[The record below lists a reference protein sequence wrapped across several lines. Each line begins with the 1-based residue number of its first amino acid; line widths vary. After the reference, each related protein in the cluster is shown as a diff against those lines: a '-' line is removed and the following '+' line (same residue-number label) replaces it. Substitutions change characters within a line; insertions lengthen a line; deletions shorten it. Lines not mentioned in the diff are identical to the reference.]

1 MKAGYS
7 AEGGQSPTSTLSRR
21 LPKEFAASIRQYAMH
36 TGLAVWA
43 WNLLHANLFLIFW
56 HLIRGGRPGMSRA
69 TAHRIWHVIQSD
81 STQRDML
88 LRVAQTDSNI
98 KTELLARI
106 AWLIKTTNELSAYRN
121 IVAHTP
127 AIFSQYTVRVP
138 LADPSSTRDNARS
151 RFNLIKHDQFWRF
164 LTGAA
169 PLRSAHASATARRAP
184 TVRAAS

>member
-1 MKAGYS
+1 MKAGS
-7 AEGGQSPTSTLSRR
+7 STKGGQSPTPMLSRR

-36 TGLAVWA
+36 TGLAIWA

-98 KTELLARI
+98 TTELLARI

-121 IVAHTP
+121 IVAHT
-127 AIFSQYTVRVP
+127 
-138 LADPSSTRDNARS
+138 
-151 RFNLIKHDQFWRF
+151 
-164 LTGAA
+164 
-169 PLRSAHASATARRAP
+169 
-184 TVRAAS
+184 